1 MAFKFKMG
9 RLKDFANEEEF
20 LKDVYNKN
28 VDAIKRAQG
37 GYGGESFES
46 FKLRAVGYKIH
57 YDTNIV
63 GGLKEL
69 AKAEAFT
76 PQEERF
82 RDNLREGFKKFG
94 TMNEIKNYIRDPK
107 TGRFAKFDY
116 DRLKWDSES
125 KGYFYNAPSGIVLFI
140 DFKNSPEEIRVT
152 RIK

>member
-20 LKDVYNKN
+20 LRDVYNKN

-94 TMNEIKNYIRDPK
+94 TFKEIKEYLRDPR
-107 TGRFAKFDY
+107 TGHYTSFDY
-116 DRLKWDSES
+116 NKLRWDAES
-125 KGYFYNAPSGIVLFI
+125 RGYYYTSAAGTVLFI
-140 DFKNSPEEIRVT
+140 DFTNSPEGIRVT
-152 RIK
+152 RVK